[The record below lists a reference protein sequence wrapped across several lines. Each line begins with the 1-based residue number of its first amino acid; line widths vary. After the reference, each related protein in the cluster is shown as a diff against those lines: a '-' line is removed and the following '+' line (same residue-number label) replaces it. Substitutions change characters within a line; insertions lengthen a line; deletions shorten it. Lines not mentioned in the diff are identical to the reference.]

1 MWPLGLIKK
10 SFLFS
15 LSNRKKSFRVQA
27 QVRRT
32 KRKQELSW
40 KLIKPIRLKTYSPHS
55 KPRFS
60 QSIVKNNSQEKA
72 TQVLGNFCKVEKIVL
87 SSTSTW
93 CWLIQKAFWSSQTL
107 QNESPIQYS
116 RRANRKSAH
125 SAAGSVIRSQMTYFG
140 NILSQWCCRGE
151 VRVIKVIS
159 AIHPTTVETSS
170 ECSSDEIHVCR
181 FQWHLKPDYLHMFK
195 EKLTVCVCVSQQA
208 WQQQL

>member
-1 MWPLGLIKK
+1 MWPFRTNKK

-72 TQVLGNFCKVEKIVL
+72 TQVLGNFCKVEKNVL

-159 AIHPTTVETSS
+159 VIHPTTVETSS
-170 ECSSDEIHVCR
+170 ECSSSDEIHVCR
-181 FQWHLKPDYLHMFK
+181 FQWHHKR
-195 EKLTVCVCVSQQA
+195 
-208 WQQQL
+208 